1 MHLPP
6 KTQWFLTKEQCENA
20 IGKWELER
28 TDFSK
33 IQQLINPTHVFYFS
47 EEGREW
53 IKQNNDFNSFHAYAG
68 VYEGKFYL
76 IIRPLDRNGKPKP
89 LEEYLAVGLQPLNN
103 ELTLVE
109 TDVVTTVSKTV
120 LSKNLEIIKD
130 WKEVD
135 LPVYNEPTIT
145 ERASVKDIESWKYDC
160 LSWFYNEVQPSKGG
174 GKNIFKA
181 FSVPFADLDTEADK
195 NEKVIALFG
204 LKFSSVFQKMLPVL
218 IFVAD
223 SKENNTSEIMRQNQ
237 DQGSLS
243 TNTRD
248 WSTPWPPGV
257 I

>member
-145 ERASVKDIESWKYDC
+145 ERTSVKDIESWKYDC
-160 LSWFYNEVQPSKGG
+160 LSWFYNEEHSFSG
-174 GKNIFKA
+174 GKNIFNG
-181 FSVPFADLDTEADK
+181 FSVPFPDLYTEGDS
-195 NEKVIALFG
+195 NGEVIALFG
-204 LKFSSVFQKMLPVL
+204 LKFSFVFQKVLPVL
-218 IFVAD
+218 IFVD
-223 SKENNTSEIMRQNQ
+223 VFNKIIIRPHQ
-237 DQGSLS
+237 DLT

>member
-1 MHLPP
+1 MYIP
-6 KTQWFLTKEQCENA
+6 KQQYEQAVAN
-20 IGKWELER
+20 WELER

-109 TDVVTTVSKTV
+109 APVFNTRISTG
-120 LSKNLEIIKD
+120 LEIKSFD
-130 WKEVD
+130 T
-135 LPVYNEPTIT
+135 PSHNRPTIT

-160 LSWFYNEVQPSKGG
+160 LSWFYNEISCGR
-174 GKNIFKA
+174 NIFNG
-181 FSVPFADLDTEADK
+181 FSVPFPDLYTEGDS
-195 NEKVIALFG
+195 NGKVIALFG
-204 LKFSSVFQKMLPVL
+204 LKFTFVFQKVLPVL
-218 IFVAD
+218 IFVD
-223 SKENNTSEIMRQNQ
+223 EPNTVIMRPY
-237 DQGSLS
+237 S
-243 TNTRD
+243 NTKD
-248 WSTPWPPGV
+248 WSSPSPPFPLY
-257 I
+257 